1 MREQALAVKFAEQEN
16 NLGGGA
22 RNLPDLEVGDMVQIQ
37 NQKGND
43 PKRWNK
49 SGKIIEKLDF
59 DQYLVKID
67 GGVRLTRRN
76 RRFLKKIIST
86 LADREMVESEGI
98 DGDNQDRY
106 RRSSRLVERNGGD
119 VQSVEISGGDKL
131 KGGDKRW
138 RQTVETDGGNIWN
151 DGKWKHLE

>member
-1 MREQALAVKFAEQEN
+1 MREQALAIKFTELEK

-49 SGKIIEKLDF
+49 SGKIVEKLNF

-67 GGVRLTRRN
+67 GGGRLTRRN

-86 LADREMVESEGI
+86 LADKEMVESKEINDGEGQ
-98 DGDNQDRY
+98 DGC
-106 RRSSRLVERNGGD
+106 RRSTRLVEKYKKADGGD
-119 VQSVEISGGDKL
+119 
-131 KGGDKRW
+131 R
-138 RQTVETDGGNIWN
+138 RRR
-151 DGKWKHLE
+151 